1 MSVKISGVMKDAMGK
16 PIPDCTIALKAL
28 HTTATVITKTVGSLQ
43 PEENGSYSMD
53 VELGKYSVTLCV
65 EGYPPNDVGE
75 IYVHSE
81 SAPGTLNYYLGLPT
95 EGDLPPAAIQQ
106 FEAMV
111 ELVSQQAAQV
121 EKDKAAADV
130 SAKAAKLSETNAKT
144 SETNAG
150 KSAAAALV
158 SEKAAKTSETNT
170 AKGIEAAAASAQAAK
185 LSENNADGSKKAAQA
200 SAAEALASQGD
211 AKTSE
216 TNAGNSAKAASG
228 SADKAKSE
236 ADRATTATDGKQDKN
251 ALLTAIAAL
260 NTAADQIITLTGK
273 NSVATAVLT
282 KFAKEMLAKT
292 DAGGIRE
299 YLGLKE
305 ALKIGDFGVGA
316 VNPPLITNNVT
327 EKTGLYSAL
336 TDNNELGTAW
346 SIQGQAV
353 GMINLG
359 MHHSNSNAFKSQ
371 IATSYGS
378 SGRVFYRCSLDGVW
392 KAWKEVATTGVA
404 GFELGNNSKIVGVSG
419 QTGFQIQNRARAEN
433 DPSSSLT
440 IAIPIGVNER
450 PFLYQ
455 SPRSSNEGAIL
466 SRLPSVSG
474 DLLAGNVTPKNM
486 VNQNF
491 NNHSLTSFDT
501 FISGGTTH
509 GAMNGPN
516 VGYGNLLTF
525 GVNTAATGQYCTQIV
540 TDKTNAATYIR
551 CRGDGSTP
559 VWTGWQKVTVAPVS
573 DENMKD
579 IRGNLNVEGALDNVN
594 RMEFKIF
601 AFIGDESQRF
611 RRGVI
616 SQQIKKIDKDYVS
629 LVADHLCLDPT
640 PMLLDGLAAIKALRA
655 RDEENKK
662 RIYKLEGEVE
672 QLKLLVASLIE
683 KPAEMHEI
691 S

>member
-1 MSVKISGVMKDAMGK
+1 MRL
-16 PIPDCTIALKAL
+16 ALSN
-28 HTTATVITKTVGSLQ
+28 V
-43 PEENGSYSMD
+43 
-53 VELGKYSVTLCV
+53 
-65 EGYPPNDVGE
+65 
-75 IYVHSE
+75 
-81 SAPGTLNYYLGLPT
+81 
-95 EGDLPPAAIQQ
+95 
-106 FEAMV
+106 
-111 ELVSQQAAQV
+111 
-121 EKDKAAADV
+121 
-130 SAKAAKLSETNAKT
+130 
-144 SETNAG
+144 
-150 KSAAAALV
+150 
-158 SEKAAKTSETNT
+158 
-170 AKGIEAAAASAQAAK
+170 
-185 LSENNADGSKKAAQA
+185 
-200 SAAEALASQGD
+200 
-211 AKTSE
+211 
-216 TNAGNSAKAASG
+216 
-228 SADKAKSE
+228 
-236 ADRATTATDGKQDKN
+236 
-251 ALLTAIAAL
+251 
-260 NTAADQIITLTGK
+260 
-273 NSVATAVLT
+273 
-282 KFAKEMLAKT
+282 
-292 DAGGIRE
+292 
-299 YLGLKE
+299 GLKE
-305 ALKIGDFGVGA
+305 ALKIGDFGIGA
-316 VNPPLITNNVT
+316 VNPPLVTNSVT

-336 TDNNELGTAW
+336 TDNNELGAAW

-353 GMINLG
+353 GVINLG

-419 QTGFQIQNRARAEN
+419 QTGFQIQNRARADN
-433 DPSSSLT
+433 DSSSSLT

-486 VNQNF
+486 ANQNF

-540 TDKTNAATYIR
+540 TDKINAATYIR
-551 CRGDGSTP
+551 CRNDGANP
-559 VWTGWQKVTVAPVS
+559 VWTAWNKVTTAPIS

-579 IRGNLNVEGALDNVN
+579 IRGSLNVEGALDNVN

-601 AFIGDESQRF
+601 AFKGDESQRY

-629 LVADHLCLDPT
+629 QVADHLCLDPT

-655 RDEENKK
+655 RDEENKE
-662 RIYKLEGEVE
+662 RIYKLEREIE
-672 QLKLLVASLIE
+672 ELKSL
-683 KPAEMHEI
+683 AR
-691 S
+691 